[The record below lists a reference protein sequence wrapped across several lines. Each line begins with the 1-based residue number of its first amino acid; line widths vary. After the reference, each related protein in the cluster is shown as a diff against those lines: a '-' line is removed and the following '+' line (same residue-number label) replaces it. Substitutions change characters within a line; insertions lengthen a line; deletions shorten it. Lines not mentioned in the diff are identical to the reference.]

1 MQEENIC
8 GTVMSVK
15 HCHSNSAFWCTQRS
29 LEMIKVRLRWD
40 LEGATHQLLW
50 GRNKTRNKG
59 RANEITAHMNKKL
72 N

>member
-1 MQEENIC
+1 
-8 GTVMSVK
+8 
-15 HCHSNSAFWCTQRS
+15 
-29 LEMIKVRLRWD
+29 MIKVRLRWD